1 MWFSRV
7 VLCVAKVQKFAVL
20 FEYFV
25 PELELKNR
33 RYAVNSTSQFMHGL
47 VIIGAGLSEPA
58 T

>member
-1 MWFSRV
+1 M
-7 VLCVAKVQKFAVL
+7 LCVAKVQKFAVL